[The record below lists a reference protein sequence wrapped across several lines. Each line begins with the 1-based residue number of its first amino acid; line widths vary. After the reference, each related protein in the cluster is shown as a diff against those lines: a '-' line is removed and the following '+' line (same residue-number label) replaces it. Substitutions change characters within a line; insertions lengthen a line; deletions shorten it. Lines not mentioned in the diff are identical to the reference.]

1 MKLSLRYAIP
11 LAALLT
17 AGHAA
22 AQVTFYGGEGF
33 RGRTFATDGEV
44 DNMSR
49 AGFNDRAS
57 SIVVERGNWEVCE
70 DAGFGGRCA
79 ELRPGRYPTLR
90 DIGLDRSISSVR
102 PLRLGGANAGGN
114 GGQRQIT
121 FYEGEAFRGR
131 AFNTRDTV
139 PDFGRNGFND
149 RAASVVVDRGRWEVC
164 EHANFQGR
172 CAVLRQGSYDTLRDV
187 GLAYQIS
194 SVRPVERGRRYS
206 QEVPETMAAPNYA
219 FRQRPEERVYEAPI
233 TSVRAVVGP
242 PNQRCWMERQQVSQP
257 ASNANIGG
265 AVIGGIIGGILGHQV
280 GGGRGKDLATAGGA
294 VAGAVV
300 GSQVG
305 GGRNEAVGADVQRCE
320 NVASTTPEF
329 WDVTYNHRG
338 TEHRVQMTAPPVGNS
353 IIVNERGE
361 PRQ

>member
-1 MKLSLRYAIP
+1 MTTSSRFVFT
-11 LAALLT
+11 AALLLAT
-17 AGHAA
+17 AHAT

-33 RGRTFATDGEV
+33 RGRTFVTDTEI
-44 DNMSR
+44 DNMGR
-49 AGFNDRAS
+49 TGFNDRAA

-70 DAGFGGRCA
+70 DAGFSGRCA
-79 ELRPGRYPTLR
+79 EIRPGRYASLR
-90 DIGLDRSISSVR
+90 DIGMDRSISSVR
-102 PLRLGGANAGGN
+102 PLRGNGGDMGGN
-114 GGQRQIT
+114 GGPRQIT

-139 PDFGRNGFND
+139 IDFSRHGFND

-164 EHANFQGR
+164 EHAGFQGR
-172 CAVLRQGSYDTLRDV
+172 CAVLRRGSYDSLRDI
-187 GLAYQIS
+187 GLTHQIS

-206 QEVPETMAAPNYA
+206 QEVPEAMATPNYA
-219 FRQRPEERVYEAPI
+219 FRQRPDERLYEAPV

-257 ASNANIGG
+257 QNNANIGG

-305 GGRNEAVGADVQRCE
+305 GGRNEVVGADVQRCE

-338 TEHRVQMTAPPVGNS
+338 TEHRVQMSAPPVGNT
-353 IIVNERGE
+353 IVVNERGE